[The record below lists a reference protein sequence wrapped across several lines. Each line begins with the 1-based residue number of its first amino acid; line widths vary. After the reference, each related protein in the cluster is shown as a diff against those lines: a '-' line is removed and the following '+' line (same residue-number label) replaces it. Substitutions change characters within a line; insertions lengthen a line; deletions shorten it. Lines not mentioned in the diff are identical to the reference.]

1 MKLLLDTHAILWMI
15 ADDDRLAPPTRQHMA
30 KADTLLFSVVS
41 FWEIAIK
48 QSLDRI
54 DFQLGKNWHD
64 QLKEELRVNGIR
76 QLDIETVHC
85 AGVEHL
91 PWHHRDPFDRLLIAQ
106 AQYDSLI
113 LLSCN
118 KNLANYDVPTVW

>member
-1 MKLLLDTHAILWMI
+1 MI
-15 ADDDRLAPPTRQHMA
+15 ADDERLTPQSRKHMA
-30 KADTLLFSVVS
+30 EADTLLFSVVS

-48 QSLDRI
+48 QSIERI

-76 QLDIETVHC
+76 QLDLDATHC

-106 AQYDSLI
+106 AEHEGLT
-113 LLSCN
+113 LLSCD
-118 KNLANYDVPTVW
+118 KRLSKYDVPIVW